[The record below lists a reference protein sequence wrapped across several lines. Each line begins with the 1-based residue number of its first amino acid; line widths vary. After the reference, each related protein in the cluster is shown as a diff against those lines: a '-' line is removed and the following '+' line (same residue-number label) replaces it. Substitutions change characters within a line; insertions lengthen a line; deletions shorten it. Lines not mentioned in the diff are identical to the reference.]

1 MFERIW
7 RASLAPLVAAA
18 AAILISSIALLIS
31 GNNPVDAF
39 VEMWKTI
46 DSTAAVVDIV
56 NTAVPLYISGIAVA
70 IGFKMNLFNI
80 GSNGQYI
87 LAALVAGWAG
97 AEVSLPPVLH
107 VLFVF
112 VVAMTVGGSW
122 ALIAAVLNV
131 TRNVNVVVATIMLN
145 YIAVGL
151 SAYLLQVYFRDSENG
166 GLVAQTKV
174 MPESARVPPLDPI
187 FEFFGF
193 DFGERVDL
201 IGFLPVAIALG
212 IAYYVLLNRSL
223 FGYELKLSG
232 MNADAAQSAGV
243 NPKRMVLITLF
254 MSGAVAGMIGL
265 PFLLAD
271 PDFYKYGDAFPVTL
285 GFTGLGIALLG
296 RNSPVGVAA
305 AAIVWATIEVATR
318 RLGSLGIPPEIG
330 KILQGSFLLA
340 AVIAYEV
347 VRRRN
352 DAAAA
357 EAAAAATREE
367 RTPPP
372 QHEPAP
378 IGATS

>member
-7 RASLAPLVAAA
+7 RASLAPLFAAGV
-18 AAILISSIALLIS
+18 AILVSSLALLIS
-31 GNNPVDAF
+31 GNDPVEAF
-39 VEMWKTI
+39 REMWKTI
-46 DSTAAVVDIV
+46 DSTQSVVIIV
-56 NTAVPLYISGIAVA
+56 NTAVPYYIAGVAVA

-80 GSNGQYI
+80 GSNGQYL

-97 AEVSLPPVLH
+97 AQVSLPPPLH
-107 VLFVF
+107 VTFIFL
-112 VVAMTVGGSW
+112 VAVAVGGTW
-122 ALIAAVLNV
+122 ALIAAILNV

-151 SAYLLQVYFRDSENG
+151 GAFLLNEVFRDSENG

-174 MPESARVPPLDPI
+174 MPDSAQLPPLNRI
-187 FEFFGF
+187 FELFGF
-193 DFGERVDL
+193 NFAPGVEL
-201 IGFLPVAIALG
+201 FGFLPFAIALG
-212 IAYYVLLNRSL
+212 IAYHVLLNRSL
-223 FGYELKLSG
+223 FGYELRLSG
-232 MNADAAQSAGV
+232 MNPDAALSAGV

-271 PDFYKYGDAFPVTL
+271 PSFLKYGDAFPTTI

-296 RNSPVGVAA
+296 RNNPVGIAA
-305 AAIVWATIEVATR
+305 AALVWATIERATQ
-318 RLGSLGIPPEIG
+318 RLGPLGIPPEIG
-330 KILQGSFLLA
+330 RIMQGTFLLS

-352 DAAAA
+352 DAAAV
-357 EAAAAATREE
+357 AAAASATRDE
-367 RTPPP
+367 RPPP
-372 QHEPAP
+372 LAPQMP